1 MRTHRG
7 RAGPPT
13 EGKAAY
19 RDRLVNVLDI
29 LLLLAIVAAIA
40 GGLRLGFVARAASW
54 FGLVVGV
61 VLSTWTVP
69 GALGLLEAGEA
80 GIRLVVGVVVLT
92 ITITLTA
99 SLFQAVGLRARRS
112 IAASP
117 LSGLDRGVGAV
128 AGGLAVLALVWF
140 MLPAAA
146 DVPGSISRQVRS
158 SAIVGFVAAT
168 APTPPDTVR
177 ALRTLVDTSRF
188 PEVFDDLRPAPVTS
202 PPPSEIPVPQDVVDR
217 TTASTVNVEA
227 DGCGRRYEGSGF
239 ATATDTIVTNAHVVA
254 GADAVRVK
262 RPDGEVI
269 DAEVVVFDAGRD
281 LAVLDA
287 EGLGQEPLALSPM
300 EAGEEGI
307 VTGYPGGQDTPRT
320 QPVLIEDQRNAVGRD
335 IYGRD
340 RTERDVLFLS
350 ADLRQGDSGSPVISA
365 DGEVGG
371 VVFAI
376 SPDRATTAFALSLS
390 ELEAV
395 LEAPREPGDTGDCI

>member
-1 MRTHRG
+1 VV
-7 RAGPPT
+7 
-13 EGKAAY
+13 AY
-19 RDRLVNVLDI
+19 RDDVVNVLDL

-69 GALGLLEAGEA
+69 GALGLIEGGEA

-92 ITITLTA
+92 VTITLTA
-99 SLFQAVGLRARRS
+99 SLFQAVGLRARRT

-128 AGGLAVLALVWF
+128 AGGMAVLALVWF
-140 MLPAAA
+140 LLPAAA
-146 DVPGSISRQVRS
+146 DVPGTISRQVRNS
-158 SAIVGFVAAT
+158 VIVGFVAST

-177 ALRTLVDTSRF
+177 AFRNLVDTSRF
-188 PEVFDDLRPAPVTS
+188 PEVFDDLRPTPVTG
-202 PPPSEIPVPQDVVDR
+202 PPPSEIPAPQEVVDR

-239 ATATDTIVTNAHVVA
+239 TTATDTVVTNAHVVA
-254 GADAVRVK
+254 GADDVQVK
-262 RPDGEVI
+262 RPDGEVV
-269 DAEVVVFDAGRD
+269 DATVVVFDPGRD
-281 LAVLDA
+281 LAVLEA
-287 EGLGQEPLALSPM
+287 NGLGQEPLPLGPI
-300 EAGEEGI
+300 EPGDQGI
-307 VTGYPGGQDTPRT
+307 VIGYPGGQDTPRT
-320 QPVLIEDQRNAVGRD
+320 QPVTVEDRRTAVGRD
-335 IYGRD
+335 IYGRE
-340 RTERDVLFLS
+340 RTEREVLFLS
-350 ADLRQGDSGSPVISA
+350 AELRQGDSGSPVITV

-376 SPDRATTAFALSLS
+376 SPDRATTAFALSLA

-395 LEAPREPGDTGDCI
+395 LEAPRDPGETGSCI

>member
-1 MRTHRG
+1 VV
-7 RAGPPT
+7 
-13 EGKAAY
+13 AY
-19 RDRLVNVLDI
+19 RDDVVNVLDL

-69 GALGLLEAGEA
+69 GALGLIEGGEA

-92 ITITLTA
+92 VTITLTA

-140 MLPAAA
+140 LLPAAA
-146 DVPGSISRQVRS
+146 DVPGTISRQVRN
-158 SAIVGFVAAT
+158 SAIVGFVAST

-177 ALRTLVDTSRF
+177 AFRSLVDTSRF
-188 PEVFDDLRPAPVTS
+188 PEVFDDLRPTPVTG
-202 PPPSEIPVPQDVVDR
+202 PPPSEIPVAQEIVDR

-239 ATATDTIVTNAHVVA
+239 TTATDTVVTNAHVVA
-254 GADAVRVK
+254 GADDVQLK
-262 RPDGEVI
+262 RPDGEVV
-269 DAEVVVFDAGRD
+269 DATVVVFDPGRD
-281 LAVLDA
+281 LAILEA
-287 EGLGQEPLALSPM
+287 SGLGQEPLPLAPI
-300 EAGEEGI
+300 EPGDQGI

-320 QPVLIEDQRNAVGRD
+320 QPVTVEDRRTAVGRD
-335 IYGRD
+335 IYGRE
-340 RTERDVLFLS
+340 RTEREVLFLS
-350 ADLRQGDSGSPVISA
+350 AELRQGDSGSPVITV

-376 SPDRATTAFALSLS
+376 SPDRATTAFALSLA

-395 LEAPREPGDTGDCI
+395 LEAPRDPGETGPCI